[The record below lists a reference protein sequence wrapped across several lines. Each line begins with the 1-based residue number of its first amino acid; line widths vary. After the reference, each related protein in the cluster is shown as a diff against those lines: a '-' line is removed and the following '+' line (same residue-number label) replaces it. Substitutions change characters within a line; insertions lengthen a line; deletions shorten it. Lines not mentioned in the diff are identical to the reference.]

1 MHLSNG
7 AFERQERY
15 LVIKMKDMF
24 EAVQAGFLGMS
35 TPTTLIRIM
44 DSLEAYRLTRGRSP
58 LLTAVVEEDWPEY
71 EMVWQAI
78 EQRMKDSSGEQPPAP

>member
-1 MHLSNG
+1 MQLSNG

-15 LVIKMKDMF
+15 VVIKMKDMF

-44 DSLEAYRLTRGRSP
+44 DSLEAFRLTKGRPP

-71 EMVWQAI
+71 EVVWAMI
-78 EQRMKDSSGEQPPAP
+78 EQRMKETSGEQPPAP